1 MRPAADELLGMMAQ
15 TLLVELAPALPDEYR
30 QRGAQLLGMLLLM
43 AVEEWDRTAD
53 RLVEENWEIRRL
65 FGEAMAC
72 ALEPS
77 LRERVAREAETAS
90 GPGSLRLRQ
99 LQEQNDRLRA
109 LLIEVH
115 ADLEERPRD
124 DHARRLIDGI
134 WEELRASTRRRALS
148 AAPF

>member
-53 RLVEENWEIRRL
+53 RLVEENREVRRL
-65 FGEAMAC
+65 FREAMA
-72 ALEPS
+72 LLGPS
-77 LRERVAREAETAS
+77 LRERVAREAEAES
-90 GPGSLRLRQ
+90 GPGSLRLRH

-109 LLIEVH
+109 LLIDVH
-115 ADLEERPRD
+115 AALEEQPETAARKRVD
-124 DHARRLIDGI
+124 DAI